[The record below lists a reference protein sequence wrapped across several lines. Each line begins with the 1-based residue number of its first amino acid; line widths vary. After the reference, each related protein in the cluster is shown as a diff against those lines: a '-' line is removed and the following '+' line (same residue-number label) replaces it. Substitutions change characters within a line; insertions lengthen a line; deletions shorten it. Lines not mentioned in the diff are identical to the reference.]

1 MVVAVKMIRG
11 VQIKLVMA
19 LSMTSVK
26 GILTVGGGLIST
38 LSQLS
43 PVAIAF
49 NCQNGSSFIGQS

>member
-19 LSMTSVK
+19 LSMTLVK
-26 GILTVGGGLIST
+26 GILTVSGGLNST

-43 PVAIAF
+43 LLAIAL
-49 NCQNGSSFIGQS
+49 NCQNQSILIGQS